1 MFEFFSKWHQ
11 DQVCFYFTD
20 HLCQSKR
27 TNADKEG
34 HVVRVELLHPMLL
47 GRREPKSDPNTN
59 VESHVDGKAR
69 IRRTQKRG
77 F

>member
-1 MFEFFSKWHQ
+1 MFEFCSKWH
-11 DQVCFYFTD
+11 QVCFYFTT
-20 HLCQSKR
+20 HLCQNKR

-47 GRREPKSDPNTN
+47 GHREPKSDPDAD